1 MGKEMAGKEP
11 KMGFKISNGT
21 PLADARSVRNRSE
34 RGTQDM
40 NTT

>member
-1 MGKEMAGKEP
+1 
-11 KMGFKISNGT
+11 MGFKIINGT
-21 PLADARSVRNRSE
+21 PLADKRSIRNWSE